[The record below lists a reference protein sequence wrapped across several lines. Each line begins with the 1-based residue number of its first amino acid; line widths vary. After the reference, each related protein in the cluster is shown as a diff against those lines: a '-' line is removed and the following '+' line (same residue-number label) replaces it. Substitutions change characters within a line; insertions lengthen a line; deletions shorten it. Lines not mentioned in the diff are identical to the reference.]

1 MVQENQAA
9 PSMAPAKAQTSPQ
22 VLAQIGL
29 IIALLAVSAQVSV
42 AIGPV
47 PFTLQTMV
55 VCLAAMVLTPA
66 QAAAAL
72 AGYVLLGALGLPIFS
87 MMRGGLAMIAGPTG
101 GFLYGFI
108 LSAFLGSLVRRA
120 VSGSAR
126 GANPGRARAIA
137 ADVACI
143 VVVLAVCYAIG
154 TAHFMVVGA
163 MAGSGKGLVAVLAL
177 TVFPFILPDAA
188 KGAAAA
194 LVAAALRRALPG
206 VARR

>member
-1 MVQENQAA
+1 MADQDALA
-9 PSMAPAKAQTSPQ
+9 GAPARGRTSPA

-29 IIALLAVSAQVSV
+29 VIALLAVSAQVSV

-55 VCLAAMVLTPA
+55 VCLAAMVLTPG
-66 QAAAAL
+66 QAACAL
-72 AGYVLLGALGLPIFS
+72 AGYVLLGSLGLPVFS

-108 LSAFLGSLVRRA
+108 LSAFLGSLIRRTL
-120 VSGSAR
+120 SGSAR
-126 GANPGRARAIA
+126 GANPGRARVVA
-137 ADVACI
+137 ADAACVA
-143 VVVLAVCYAIG
+143 VVLVVCYVIG

-163 MAGSGKGLVAVLAL
+163 LAGSGRGLVAVLSL
-177 TVFPFILPDAA
+177 TVFPFILPDIA
-188 KGAAAA
+188 KGVAAA
-194 LVAAALRRALPG
+194 LVAAALRRALPA